1 MTKVYGNKGDA
12 RITNLYSFLKKQDAD
27 TIIIRTTLCIGGWHD
42 NEFDANAAGYN
53 IYRFQ
58 NPEWEAKHQFAG
70 AYMLTKK
77 N

>member
-27 TIIIRTTLCIGGWHD
+27 RIIIRTTYCNGGWHD

-53 IYRFQ
+53 ISRFL
-58 NPEWEAKHQFAG
+58 NPEWKAIHQFSE
-70 AYMLTKK
+70 AYLLTKK